1 VETGTVTMRKKKNAH
16 DADQQ
21 TGWAWVLVKKRDWW
35 WYCSLHRADEKMDP
49 GWLVV
54 VDETITERVVRRML
68 KNGLKR
74 WVVWVADD
82 GCCYVNVVDGQQREV
97 TP

>member
-1 VETGTVTMRKKKNAH
+1 MNAH

-21 TGWAWVLVKKRDWW
+21 TGWAWIPVKKGDW
-35 WYCSLHRADEKMDP
+35 WYCSLHRADEKKDP
-49 GWLVV
+49 GWVV
-54 VDETITERVVRRML
+54 VVETTTGQVVRRML
-68 KNGLKR
+68 KDGLER

-82 GCCYVNVVDGQQREV
+82 GYCCVNVVDGQQQEV